1 MGAEQYHEMA
11 IVARAAAASEAL
23 PRRRSQHEQS
33 AERWE
38 EMARLAEDTADRKII
53 NEAARRANPYGQS

>member
-1 MGAEQYHEMA
+1 MGAEEYHDMA
-11 IVARAAAASEAL
+11 IAARATAASESL

-38 EMARLAEDTADRKII
+38 EMARQAEDTAVRKTI

>member
-11 IVARAAAASEAL
+11 AAARAAAASEPL
-23 PRRRSQHEQS
+23 PRRLSEHEQS
-33 AERWE
+33 AELWE

-53 NEAARRANPYGQS
+53 NDASRRINPYVQY